1 MTAEVKT
8 KTFNNSTRALKS
20 NYNNETKIRLCK
32 EEDFEK
38 VG

>member
-8 KTFNNSTRALKS
+8 KTFNNATRALNSK
-20 NYNNETKIRLCK
+20 YKNETKIRLCK